1 MSANPVILLFLIP
14 AAYLAGSVP
23 FGIIA
28 ARLLGGKDP
37 RTMGSGNIGTTN
49 VIRSAGKAAGIVTLL
64 CDILK
69 GAVPTLLAFYIAP
82 YVEGT
87 VPAFAGMSSK
97 ALFVSLTGFAAFF
110 GHLFPVFLK
119 FRGGKGVATACGVML
134 VISPAA
140 MLISGALFILAVI
153 IKRYIS
159 LGSIIAASALPV
171 ILSFL
176 PSVREYMLIGVLIG
190 VSVVIKH
197 KENIKRLAAGTENK
211 FF

>member
-1 MSANPVILLFLIP
+1 MLLLIIP
-14 AAYLAGSVP
+14 AAYLAGSIP

-28 ARLLGGKDP
+28 ARIFGGKDP
-37 RTMGSGNIGTTN
+37 RATGSGNIGATN
-49 VIRSAGKAAGIVTLL
+49 VIRSAGKAAGIATLL

-69 GAVPTLLAFYIAP
+69 GALPTLLAFYIVS
-82 YVEGT
+82 YVYVIGDDIYAL
-87 VPAFAGMSSK
+87 PGMSMRVF
-97 ALFVSLTGFAAFF
+97 FVSLAGFAAFL

-119 FRGGKGVATACGVML
+119 FKGGKGVATACGVML
-134 VISPAA
+134 VISPPA
-140 MLISGALFILAVI
+140 MLIIAALFVLVVL

-176 PSVREYMLIGVLIG
+176 PSVREYMLLGVLIG
-190 VSVVIKH
+190 VCVIIKH